1 MQLISIFIIDFFLMR
16 NENYMNFIKNFFE
29 KPQNM

>member
-16 NENYMNFIKNFFE
+16 NEIIWILLKFFE